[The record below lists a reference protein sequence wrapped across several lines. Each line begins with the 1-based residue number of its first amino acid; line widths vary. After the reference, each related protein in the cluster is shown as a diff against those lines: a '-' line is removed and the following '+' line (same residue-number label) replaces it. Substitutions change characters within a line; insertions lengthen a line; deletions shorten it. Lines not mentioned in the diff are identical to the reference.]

1 MSVVLDP
8 DWDNKA
14 IIIDNSASKK
24 RKQQSIE
31 KYAQFN
37 VEEKKREEEAGGWTQ
52 SPRAGTVEHNAC
64 SLGRVLSIVPRVEL
78 NTNQPPTL
86 SKRKPTV
93 LAELKQ
99 PVLGGTVVK
108 VQNYK
113 KHYVDPE
120 YVAVQ
125 HQKLIGMMKQWRML
139 VLDIIKE
146 MEDEW
151 EFSWFAFKEQHN
163 WAKTCLDPVM
173 MGISK
178 FNMVFIGL
186 LNIEAVIELVDGVDT
201 EEKADFIIKLAK
213 CKSCEIALI
222 RHNHLNNCTVVT
234 IFDDD
239 TKHKIAYGKKEIKD
253 YSMPKNKEKKSRYI
267 VNK

>member
-1 MSVVLDP
+1 ML
-8 DWDNKA
+8 K
-14 IIIDNSASKK
+14 
-24 RKQQSIE
+24 
-31 KYAQFN
+31 
-37 VEEKKREEEAGGWTQ
+37 KKREEKAGGYTQ

-64 SLGRVLSIVPRVEL
+64 SLGHVVSIVPRVDL

-86 SKRKPTV
+86 SKRRPTV
-93 LAELKQ
+93 LVELKQ
-99 PVLGGTVVK
+99 PVFGWNVVK
-108 VQNYK
+108 VQ
-113 KHYVDPE
+113 KHYIDPE

-125 HQKLIGMMKQWRML
+125 HQKLIGMMKQWRTL

-151 EFSWFAFKEQHN
+151 EFSWFTSKVQHN

-186 LNIEAVIELVDGVDT
+186 LNIEAVIELVDGVFN

-222 RHNHLNNCTVVT
+222 RHNHLNNCTIVA
-234 IFDDD
+234 IFDEDS
-239 TKHKIAYGKKEIKD
+239 KQKIAYGKKEIKD
-253 YSMPKNKEKKSRYI
+253 YSMPKNKAKKHVI
-267 VNK
+267 L